1 MDAADDMEDEDPK
14 AKGPKNKK
22 KKFSKKKGRILEK
35 ADFKN
40 DKDYE
45 LFLRDL
51 EEDPELRANI
61 NLYKDD
67 DIIAQLEAKMGGMTL
82 EPTSTIKVGG

>member
-1 MDAADDMEDEDPK
+1 MNDVDEDGEDLTKKAPK
-14 AKGPKNKK
+14 QKK

-51 EEDPELRANI
+51 EEDPELRANV
-61 NLYKDD
+61 NLYKVS
-67 DIIAQLEAKMGGMTL
+67 IYSIFNLIFQSFL
-82 EPTSTIKVGG
+82 

>member
-1 MDAADDMEDEDPK
+1 MNMNDDDDDEEKPRAPKQKK
-14 AKGPKNKK
+14 AKKLT
-22 KKFSKKKGRILEK
+22 KKKGRILEK

-51 EEDPELRANI
+51 EEDPELRANV
-61 NLYKDD
+61 NLYKVS
-67 DIIAQLEAKMGGMTL
+67 IYYFQLNISINFIG
-82 EPTSTIKVGG
+82 